1 MPVNDSACF
10 FILSPGVSRHEN
22 ILFNTYYWFRVV
34 CVHIVPCTS
43 LVVLNS
49 ALVGAMR
56 TAQRRRNQLL
66 CRRTNPEGD
75 TRPSRLDHNQAS
87 TSAVEEIRK
96 GQGEGRTG
104 SLTLSSSNFFRR
116 RRRRLVLAK
125 AQRTGVALRVCS
137 TTKQLVVATLSRA
150 YGRDQ
155 RRVCSTTKNLDGRT
169 GSARPR
175 LPEGSST
182 TMMLV
187 IVVGVFLLVE
197 TPLAV
202 FLVIM
207 IADNTFG
214 SSVLT
219 EESRDSA
226 SLYLNLFTLVSYP
239 VNFFIYCA
247 MSQQFRL
254 TFRGLFTP
262 SAASVTAA
270 VSAPEGLCG
279 SEIDNEDHVDA
290 DVQVLP
296 LDCVEMVCHVDA
308 NRPSVVQ
315 HQINGCQ

>member
-1 MPVNDSACF
+1 
-10 FILSPGVSRHEN
+10 
-22 ILFNTYYWFRVV
+22 
-34 CVHIVPCTS
+34 
-43 LVVLNS
+43 
-49 ALVGAMR
+49 
-56 TAQRRRNQLL
+56 
-66 CRRTNPEGD
+66 
-75 TRPSRLDHNQAS
+75 
-87 TSAVEEIRK
+87 
-96 GQGEGRTG
+96 
-104 SLTLSSSNFFRR
+104 
-116 RRRRLVLAK
+116 
-125 AQRTGVALRVCS
+125 
-137 TTKQLVVATLSRA
+137 
-150 YGRDQ
+150 
-155 RRVCSTTKNLDGRT
+155 
-169 GSARPR
+169 
-175 LPEGSST
+175 
-182 TMMLV
+182 MMLV